1 MFEHFR
7 RNFFEIIFPKKC
19 VGCGK
24 EGMLICGNCRAGIR
38 LNSKFSCPICGEA
51 SLAGRVCDGCRGK
64 TSLSGLL
71 YVSFYGNPV
80 FRQAIYAWKYSF
92 VSDVGEV
99 LGNLFLLYAE
109 NYASIFNNLGNPL
122 IQAVPLHRKRFLWR
136 GFNQAEVL
144 ADKLA
149 ATRRLARINVLL
161 RKKKTVP
168 QSEVGNRE
176 RFGNVASAFALA
188 PGAEKQIAGRPVIL
202 TDDIYTSGATMEEC
216 AKLLK
221 SAGAKEVWGFV
232 LAKG

>member
-1 MFEHFR
+1 MFEKFR
-7 RNFFEIIFPKKC
+7 RNFFEIIFPKTC

-38 LNSKFSCPICGEA
+38 LNSKFSCPVCGKA
-51 SLAGRVCDGCRGK
+51 SPAGSVCGGCRSK
-64 TSLSGLL
+64 TSLDGLL

-92 VSDVGEV
+92 VGDVGEV

-109 NYASIFNNLGNPL
+109 KCAAIFDNFGSSL
-122 IQAVPLHRKRFLWR
+122 IQAIPLHRRRLLWR
-136 GFNQAEVL
+136 GFNQAEALV
-144 ADKLA
+144 DKLA
-149 ATRRLARINVLL
+149 GASNLVKIDVLL
-161 RKKKTVP
+161 RKKKTIP
-168 QSEVGNRE
+168 QSEVGKTE
-176 RFGNVASAFALA
+176 RFGNVASAFALTA
-188 PGAEKQIAGRPVIL
+188 GAEEKIAGWTVIL
-202 TDDIYTSGATMEEC
+202 IDDIYTSGATMEEC